1 MADIEMTN
9 KQRIDKN
16 NDDLELIEQ
25 QIKNLPEAAIP
36 IYAVSD
42 LQYNVT
48 PATSSESI
56 SSYCKGYYTR
66 LIQISNTFKKC
77 EFYKL
82 NNDNSSTKVFEFT
95 QSTTIW
101 KLIIIDV
108 IDDDLYY
115 LLANNTSGQ
124 TNKFYVKKLNLTAL
138 TNEDYFTATTSSS
151 YYSSGFT
158 PILYDNYYFFFY
170 NGIYKVDLKNK
181 TLINVKNPPAYT
193 GLSNLHPDF
202 YYTANGDDTSG
213 RVWLHKISTN
223 KTFSQNNGANFKFI
237 NETGTKCI
245 KGLDLYV
252 LNPDLTLGP
261 LIKSDIIASGYS
273 FYFVGN
279 GIYLSKDGLYEFDET
294 TNTFTK
300 TDSINNLSCDGNVP
314 TFLSGGYYNFIT
326 KEIDTETIIGYNLG
340 NKNYYAEAAAS
351 VYSSDILEGKTFYE
365 RNNAAITGTMPNN
378 GALNYTPTT
387 SQQTIPEGYTSG
399 GTIGAISD
407 DNLLASNIKD
417 GVTILGVTG
426 TYTGAISQADLD
438 IAEEQIS
445 DLFGEEETE

>member
-1 MADIEMTN
+1 MSNINQKLVVNNAKIEALKTIA
-9 KQRIDKN
+9 Q
-16 NDDLELIEQ
+16 
-25 QIKNLPEAAIP
+25 NLPEAATP

-48 PATSSESI
+48 PAISSESI

-66 LIQISNTFKKC
+66 LMLISSQFRKC

-95 QSTTIW
+95 QSTNIW
-101 KLIIIDV
+101 NLIIIDI

-115 LLANNTSGQ
+115 LLANNSGSQ
-124 TNKFYVKKLNLTAL
+124 TNKFYIKKLNLTTL

-170 NGIYKVDLKNK
+170 NGIYKVDLENK
-181 TLINVKNPPAYT
+181 ALITVANPPAYT
-193 GLSNLHPDF
+193 SFGNLHPDF

-213 RVWLHKISTN
+213 QVWLHRISTN

-261 LIKSDIIASGYS
+261 LIKSDIITTGYS

-300 TDSINNLSCDGNVP
+300 TDSISNLSCNGNVP
-314 TFLSGGYYNFIT
+314 TFLSAGYYNFIT

-351 VYSSDILEGKTFYE
+351 VYSGDILEGKTFYE

-378 GALNYTPTT
+378 GALNYTP
-387 SQQTIPEGYTSG
+387 SEVQQSIPEGYTSG
-399 GTIGAISD
+399 GTVGAITESTD
-407 DNLLASNIKD
+407 YQDCL
-417 GVTILGVTG
+417 T
-426 TYTGAISQADLD
+426 ISQQVLG
-438 IAEEQIS
+438 IESE
-445 DLFGEEETE
+445 